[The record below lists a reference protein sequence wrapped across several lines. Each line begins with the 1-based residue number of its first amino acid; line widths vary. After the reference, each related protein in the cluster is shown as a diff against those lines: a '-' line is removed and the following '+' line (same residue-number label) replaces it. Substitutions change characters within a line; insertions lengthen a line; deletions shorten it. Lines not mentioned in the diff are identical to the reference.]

1 VRPGVAAYAGTAAEI
16 ARTTKW
22 NPESGLN
29 AAPGADCRYHAHF
42 RHLNKRMSRAALRN
56 PKLHYAWIILFAACV
71 LNIASRA
78 DHGSF
83 GVFVEPLVELFGW
96 SRGDVSLAYSIAF
109 IVGLPAVVIMGW
121 LGDRYGARMLML
133 GASALITAGTLLLGT
148 IKELWQ
154 FYVFYGFFVGSMG
167 HAAFTV
173 LLPVILTRWFTKHMG
188 LAVGI
193 YWAAMGIGP
202 MIFAPLFRYL
212 IETRGWGGAFT
223 MIGLVVGVILF
234 AFSLLIRSTP
244 EEKGL
249 EPYGADDGP
258 KKTPAHGKAASAS
271 VPMRQILSQRPV
283 WLLIG
288 IHHLGCAGHSV
299 ILAHVVSMAIVQG
312 VSGMEAAAALSMVAG
327 ASAVSRFA
335 SALIA
340 ARFGGRVLLTLA
352 LIGQSAPIFILFFA
366 HDAWAF
372 YAFALVFGLCYGGEM
387 VGFPIINRQLF
398 GASAPLGTIYSLEM
412 VGAGTGM
419 ALGGWLGGFLFDI
432 SGAYTSSIIA
442 AIALTFIGLPLA
454 LALPKHKH
462 PPSEGMKAKVSPVPA
477 PAR

>member
-1 VRPGVAAYAGTAAEI
+1 MFRASDN
-16 ARTTKW
+16 KHK
-22 NPESGLN
+22 L
-29 AAPGADCRYHAHF
+29 HASIKKH
-42 RHLNKRMSRAALRN
+42 
-56 PKLHYAWIILFAACV
+56 KLHYAWVILFAACV

-83 GVFVEPLVELFGW
+83 AVFVEPLVELFGW
-96 SRGDVSLAYSIAF
+96 ARGDISLAYSIAF

-121 LGDRYGARMLML
+121 LGDRYGARILML
-133 GASALITAGTLLLGT
+133 GASALITVGTLLLGT
-148 IKELWQ
+148 ITELWQ

-173 LLPVILTRWFTKHMG
+173 LLPVILTRWFTRYMG
-188 LAVGI
+188 LAVGT

-202 MIFAPLFRYL
+202 MLFAPIFRWL
-212 IETRGWGGAFT
+212 IETRGWGSAFT
-223 MIGLVVGVILF
+223 IIGLVVGVMLF

-244 EEKGL
+244 EEMGL
-249 EPYGADDGP
+249 EPYGAEDGP
-258 KKTPAHGKAASAS
+258 KKKPAHSSAPS
-271 VPMRQILSQRPV
+271 AKVPMREILSQRPV

-299 ILAHVVSMAIVQG
+299 ILAHIVSMAIVQG
-312 VSGMEAAAALSMVAG
+312 VSGMEAAGVLGTLAG

-335 SALIA
+335 SAIIA

-366 HDAWAF
+366 HEAWAF
-372 YAFALVFGLCYGGEM
+372 YAFALIFGLCYGGEM

-398 GASAPLGTIYSLEM
+398 GAAAPLSTIYSFQM

-419 ALGGWLGGFLFDI
+419 ALGGWLGGALFDL
-432 SGAYTSSIIA
+432 SGAYTWSIIA
-442 AIALTFIGLPLA
+442 AIGLTVIGLPLA
-454 LALPKHKH
+454 LALPKHKQ
-462 PPSEGMKAKVSPVPA
+462 PPASGEKGRLSPVPA

>member
-1 VRPGVAAYAGTAAEI
+1 VITLG
-16 ARTTKW
+16 KW
-22 NPESGLN
+22 
-29 AAPGADCRYHAHF
+29 
-42 RHLNKRMSRAALRN
+42 KV
-56 PKLHYAWIILFAACV
+56 HYAWVVLFAACM

-96 SRGDVSLAYSIAF
+96 SRGDISVAYSVAF

-121 LGDRYGARMLML
+121 LGDRYGARWLMV
-133 GASALITAGTLLLGT
+133 GAALLITVGTYLIGT
-148 IKELWQ
+148 ITELWH

-173 LLPVILTRWFTKHMG
+173 LLPVILTRWFDRHMG

-202 MIFAPLFRYL
+202 MIFAPLFRWL
-212 IETRGWGGAFT
+212 IETRGWAQAFT
-223 MIGLVVGVILF
+223 AIALIVGVILL
-234 AFSLLIRSTP
+234 AFSLLIRSSP
-244 EEKGL
+244 REMGL
-249 EPYGADDGP
+249 APYGAEKLP
-258 KKTPAHGKAASAS
+258 EEPRAPAAGGAAPAGL
-271 VPMRQILSQRPV
+271 REILGQRPV
-283 WLLIG
+283 WLLIA

-299 ILAHVVSMAIVQG
+299 ILAHIVSMAIVQG
-312 VSGMEAAAALSMVAG
+312 ISGMEAAGVLSLVSG

-352 LIGQSAPIFILFFA
+352 LIGQSAPIVILFFA
-366 HDAWAF
+366 QEAWAF
-372 YAFALVFGLCYGGEM
+372 YAFALIFGLCYGGEM

-398 GASAPLGTIYSLEM
+398 GAVAPLGTIYSFQM

-419 ALGGWLGGFLFDI
+419 ALGGWLGGFLFDV
-432 SGAYTSSIIA
+432 SGAYTWSIA
-442 AIALTFIGLPLA
+442 AAILATCVGIPLA
-454 LALPKHKH
+454 LALPRHQR
-462 PPSEGMKAKVSPVPA
+462 PPSAGPKGVMQPA
-477 PAR
+477 PAAG

>member
-1 VRPGVAAYAGTAAEI
+1 M
-16 ARTTKW
+16 
-22 NPESGLN
+22 LL
-29 AAPGADCRYHAHF
+29 APIKKYR
-42 RHLNKRMSRAALRN
+42 
-56 PKLHYAWIILFAACV
+56 LHYAWVILLAACV

-96 SRGDVSLAYSIAF
+96 SRGDISFAYSIAF

-121 LGDRYGARMLML
+121 LGDRYGARVLMMA
-133 GASALITAGTLLLGT
+133 ASALITAGTLLLGT

-173 LLPVILTRWFTKHMG
+173 LLPVILTRWFTRYMG

-202 MIFAPLFRYL
+202 MIFAPVFRWL
-212 IETRGWGGAFT
+212 IETRGWEGAFT
-223 MIGLVVGVILF
+223 TIGVVVGVILF
-234 AFSLLIRSTP
+234 TFSTLIRSTP

-249 EPYGADDGP
+249 APYGAEDGP
-258 KKTPAHGKAASAS
+258 KKTPAHGTAMSTPIS
-271 VPMRQILSQRPV
+271 LRQVMSQRPV

-288 IHHLGCAGHSV
+288 IHHLGCVGHSV
-299 ILAHVVSMAIVQG
+299 IIAHIVSMAIVQG
-312 VSGMEAAAALSMVAG
+312 VSGMEAAGVLGTLAG

-335 SALIA
+335 SAIIA

-352 LIGQSAPIFILFFA
+352 LIGQGAPIFILFFA
-366 HDAWAF
+366 HEAWTF
-372 YAFALVFGLCYGGEM
+372 YAFALIFGLCYGGEM

-398 GASAPLGTIYSLEM
+398 GASAPLSTIYSFQM

-419 ALGGWLGGFLFDI
+419 ALGGWLGGMLFDL
-432 SGAYTSSIIA
+432 SGAYTWSVVA
-442 AIALTFIGLPLA
+442 AIVTTSMGLPLA
-454 LALPKHKH
+454 LALPRHKQ
-462 PPSEGMKAKVSPVPA
+462 PPAAGAKTEISPVPA
-477 PAR
+477 AAR